1 MLSLIPPNKIK
12 GDPLEMNAMIR
23 SPHTHISIKKPP
35 IEEGKIVLLKDGRD
49 AITWYCA
56 QVLEKLPDY
65 VKVNY
70 FTTETIAL
78 ANYVGT
84 ALKERIRSLKEVV
97 FRKTWYLMDGR
108 ATTVAPANS
117 KKRSLL
123 WTGRIPTD
131 FLDEQLLVRNVGL
144 SSQGKL
150 DDTTV
155 AEPRR

>member
-1 MLSLIPPNKIK
+1 M
-12 GDPLEMNAMIR
+12 
-23 SPHTHISIKKPP
+23 
-35 IEEGKIVLLKDGRD
+35 
-49 AITWYCA
+49 
-56 QVLEKLPDY
+56 
-65 VKVNY
+65 
-70 FTTETIAL
+70 AL

-84 ALKERIRSLKEVV
+84 TLKERLRSLKEVV
-97 FRKTWYLMDGR
+97 FHKTWSLMDGR

-123 WTGRIPTD
+123 WTGKIPTD

-155 AEPRR
+155 NLVAKLNLPHHVGA